1 MKHKNIIVSA
11 VMILFFLSLSLL
23 AWFKPQDTFS
33 QSERRKLS
41 QRPELNFQS
50 IMNGK
55 YMKDFEDYTLD
66 QFPMRDEFR
75 ALKAQV
81 AFNVLRRMD
90 NNDIYIS
97 DGYAV
102 KMEYPLNE
110 SSVKRAGQR
119 FSHVYEKYLKDSGA
133 KVYVSIIPDKNYFTA
148 GKDRLSLDY
157 DKLISDFKAETE
169 FGQYIDIFDCLQID
183 DYYRTDTHWRQEKIL
198 PVAERLAQA
207 MGTELNTEFEEKTL
221 ERDFYGVYYG
231 QSALP
236 LESEK
241 INYLTNEIL
250 ENAKVYDFQN
260 NREISIYDM
269 KKAEGKDPYEM
280 FLSGPLSLIT
290 LENEESD
297 SGKELIIFRDS
308 FTSSLAPLLLSGY
321 DKITLVDIR
330 YIHPDMVGKYVDF
343 TDSDVLF
350 LYSASVLNNSETIK

>member
-11 VMILFFLSLSLL
+11 VMILFFLSLSLF
-23 AWFKPQDTFS
+23 AWFKPQDSFS

-50 IMNGK
+50 LMSGK
-55 YMKDFEDYTLD
+55 YMKDFDDYSLD
-66 QFPMRDEFR
+66 QFPMRDKFR
-75 ALKAQV
+75 ALKAKV
-81 AFNVLRRMD
+81 SFDVLRRMD

-119 FSHVYEKYLKDSGA
+119 FSYVYEKYLKDSGA
-133 KVYVSIIPDKNYFTA
+133 KVYLSVIPDKNYFTA
-148 GKDRLSLDY
+148 GEDRLSLDY
-157 DKLISDFKAETE
+157 DKLISDFKSETQ
-169 FGQYIDIFDCLQID
+169 FGEYIDIFDLLSIE

-198 PVAERLAQA
+198 PVAEKLAEA
-207 MGTELNTEFEEKTL
+207 MGTELNLDFQEKTL
-221 ERDFYGVYYG
+221 DRDFYGVYYG

-241 INYLTNEIL
+241 IKYLTNEIT
-250 ENAKVYDFQN
+250 ENAKVFDFQN
-260 NREISIYDM
+260 NKEISVYDM

-280 FLSGPLSLIT
+280 FLSGPLSLVT
-290 LENEESD
+290 MENPES
-297 SGKELIIFRDS
+297 SNGKELVIFRDS

-343 TDSDVLF
+343 TDCDVLF
-350 LYSASVLNNSETIK
+350 LYSSSVLNSSETIK